1 MFGQIGQNYGGQQQY
16 GPMNALAD
24 ILGAYWTKK
33 NTEGAMDYASNFNP
47 MQDSSQQQQPN
58 QSIIQA
64 AQNYDQN
71 AANPLDKAIAQG
83 VNGNATAPM
92 GQITGNTSGL
102 TGNLL
107 QAMQKYG
114 QSTGGPTPPA
124 DAFSNGVDQQQQQY
138 DQQQAVV
145 QKAAQQKQY
154 DDFAAA
160 KAANPE
166 WYVGDTYVGTDQNAK
181 QAAIQK
187 QQQQQ
192 IDTANQAFQDRRNTY
207 NQYKSQVVAMK
218 AKAMKDLI
226 SKYGV
231 SAAKQVEPMIDSA
244 IQGKMS
250 SMADQI
256 DEQNRQW
263 LAPYI
268 MGDQVNT
275 PQGLQ
280 RALWATQEYNNTAKQ
295 MGLAGVDI
303 PTVGKM
309 LDAGNVAITSKD
321 LGNGVAFYAV
331 PKSGGTFDDG
341 SYIKPILESP
351 KGISPDT
358 AAGLQERKY
367 EHDTA
372 SGNAK
377 LQSATQIRTTQMNN
391 DSANYRTGL
400 TANSQQN
407 NQQMQAAKAI
417 VSQHQ
422 AWLKNN
428 PGANDS
434 DDPNW
439 GTVQQAAQ
447 VLTGAA
453 GIGGGNSSGNSSSG
467 TGYDLDNYNDAVKS
481 ATDDLALGSSK
492 GYSKAQMMAG
502 FKKKFG
508 AFADDLI
515 NNTDWN
521 AWGFK

>member
-1 MFGQIGQNYGGQQQY
+1 MFGQTYGGQQQY

-47 MQDSSQQQQPN
+47 IQDSSQQQQPN

-64 AQNYDQN
+64 AQNYGQN
-71 AANPLDKAIAQG
+71 ATNPLDKAIAQG
-83 VNGNATAPM
+83 VNGNTTAPM
-92 GQITGNTSGL
+92 GQITGTPNGL
-102 TGNLL
+102 NGSIL
-107 QAMQKYG
+107 QAAQNYVQG
-114 QSTGGPTPPA
+114 TGA
-124 DAFSNGVDQQQQQY
+124 SASLVDAFSNGINQQQSQY
-138 DQQQAVV
+138 DQQQAVT
-145 QKAAQQKQY
+145 QKAALQKQY

-166 WYVGDTYVGTDQNAK
+166 WYVGDTYVGSDQNAK

-244 IQGKMS
+244 IQSRMS
-250 SMADQI
+250 NMADQI

-331 PKSGGTFDDG
+331 PKTGGTFDDG
-341 SYIKPILESP
+341 SYIKPILSAA
-351 KGISPDT
+351 KGVSPDT
-358 AAGLQERKY
+358 AAGLTEKHF
-367 EHDTA
+367 EWENA

-377 LQSATQIRTTQMNN
+377 LQSSTQLQTTQMNN
-391 DSANYRTGL
+391 SSRERISSAQLSAKQG
-400 TANSQQN
+400 NSQGLSQKIS
-407 NQQMQAAKAI
+407 ALKAI
-417 VSQHQ
+417 L
-422 AWLKNN
+422 AD
-428 PGANDS
+428 PTT
-434 DDPNW
+434 DDN
-439 GTVQQAAQ
+439 TRQQAQSQLSAIS
-447 VLTGAA
+447 
-453 GIGGGNSSGNSSSG
+453 GIGGNGSGG
-467 TGYDLDNYNDAVKS
+467 DAVGNWIDK
-481 ATDDLALGSSK
+481 AYEN
-492 GYSKAQMMAG
+492 GYSKAQIQQALRDKG
-502 FKKKFG
+502 YG
-508 AFADDLI
+508 DSYDSWLW
-515 NNTDWN
+515 D
-521 AWGFK
+521 